1 METLELGHSHHNIAP
16 NNTIEKREKTI
27 QSHGHFVAELL
38 SQSYHKV
45 CFHSGSLS
53 TLNRLL
59 LLVWLL
65 TMQNGGMESASFG
78 AIFRGLEEVLS
89 ELGAAAES

>member
-1 METLELGHSHHNIAP
+1 MFPFWFTV
-16 NNTIEKREKTI
+16 NTE
-27 QSHGHFVAELL
+27 QAAAFG
-38 SQSYHKV
+38 
-45 CFHSGSLS
+45 
-53 TLNRLL
+53 
-59 LLVWLL
+59 LVMIL